1 MPGIGGLDVADHLR
15 ATGSRV
21 KVLLTSGYSPELA
34 AAGADPDTPLL
45 TKPFRRDEL
54 LAAVR
59 EALDA

>member
-1 MPGIGGLDVADHLR
+1 MVIAITRPCLPNWQ
-15 ATGSRV
+15 TGSRV

-34 AAGADPDTPLL
+34 GDGAGPVTQLL